1 MKKILPSNAA
11 LLPDTAECAYKGR
24 IFEVYTWP
32 QTMFDGSTKT
42 FEMLKRPDTV
52 QIIAVKGE
60 QILLVLD
67 EQPGRPPTLHFPGG
81 RADENDDSWEA
92 AAKRELREETG
103 LTCANWKLVNVQQP
117 IIKIEWFTPI
127 FVATDITDQSEQQ
140 LDIGGEKISLQ
151 WHDFD
156 DVRRR
161 VLSGEQQMM
170 QYLIPFFNRVK
181 TLEQLLPLPVFEG
194 VSVDR

>member
-1 MKKILPSNAA
+1 MQKILPSNAA
-11 LLPDTAECAYKGR
+11 LLPDTVECVYKGR

-52 QIIAVKGE
+52 QIIAVKGK

-81 RADENDDSWEA
+81 RADEHDESWEA
-92 AAKRELREETG
+92 AAKRELREEAG
-103 LTCANWKLVNVQQP
+103 LTCANWKLVDVQQP
-117 IIKIEWFTPI
+117 VIKIEWFAPI
-127 FVATDITDQSEQQ
+127 FVATDITEQGEQ
-140 LDIGGEKISLQ
+140 KLDPGGEKISLE

-156 DVRRR
+156 DVRQR

-181 TLEQLLPLPVFEG
+181 TLEQLLALPVFKG